1 MLLYKR
7 EIIRNGKSTMLWTT
21 ILLVY
26 NISMLLLYPSLAGA
40 MKDKM
45 NVMLQAFPKEM
56 IAAFGMDKVSIT
68 ELLGFYNTYCYLLVT
83 ILGGIFAMLQGISVL
98 SKEEDEKTAEFLMS
112 KPITRNR
119 ILVEKVCAVLTN
131 ILILNIAVSII
142 SYGAIKYVSSEPYSQ
157 KALLLLFLGPILMQ
171 VTFAAVGLLIS
182 VFIVK
187 ARINIPAGV
196 GIVLGMYFISI
207 LATVSDKANFL
218 KYVTPFKFVD
228 GADLITG
235 KTIEPVYLVIMAA
248 VTLACTFMAG
258 LIYNKKDIVA

>member
-7 EIIRNGKSTMLWTT
+7 EIIRNGKSTMLWTA
-21 ILLVY
+21 ILLLY
-26 NISMLLLYPSLAGA
+26 NISMLLLYPSMTGA

-56 IAAFGMDKVSIT
+56 IIAMGLDKVSIT

-98 SKEEDEKTAEFLMS
+98 SKEEDEKTIEFLLS

-119 ILVEKVCAVLTN
+119 IIFEKVSAVLTN
-131 ILILNIAVSII
+131 ILILNIVISMISYVAIEIVSIE
-142 SYGAIKYVSSEPYSQ
+142 AYSL
-157 KALLLLFLGPILMQ
+157 KALLLLFLGPVLMQ

-187 ARINIPAGV
+187 ARINIPVGV
-196 GIVLGMYFISI
+196 GIVLGLYFISI
-207 LATVSDKANFL
+207 LATVSEKADFL
-218 KYVTPFKFVD
+218 KYVTPFKYVD
-228 GADLITG
+228 GADIISS
-235 KTIEPVYLVIMAA
+235 KSIEPVYLAIMTA
-248 VTLACTFMAG
+248 VTSACTFITR